1 MRYSFVIV
9 LCIVILNTFT
19 VSAQDRLHT
28 ADALE
33 YAISQ
38 ERQLELKTVLGDNE
52 SLCDGAFIDESN
64 CRAFRIDLNKSII
77 TLTKY
82 SLGYEDDNWR
92 LRNSKSYSVVIN
104 RSVCTRLSWLYNLAV
119 STSSPQNPPFVMDG
133 EPCSFVFK
141 NMIADW
147 NCNGSY
153 SLIELSRKV
162 CNAVESANPA
172 ALNALKD
179 SIEHLINDYK
189 QFASLEVVS
198 DSDVNYIGV
207 GSLMGPF
214 SVRVSLYPNAVS
226 AIDEK
231 TVRNTQLIFE
241 EAIAQNINDFSER
254 SENVL
259 PMQVIFEISEA
270 DESFY
275 MNVRYC
281 GDSFDPTE
289 KGDDISA
296 SIIRSLAKDC
306 KHTFDKDGNH
316 LRIKL
321 K

>member
-64 CRAFRIDLNKSII
+64 CRGFRIDLNKSII

-189 QFASLEVVS
+189 QFASLEVVP

-214 SVRVSLYPNAVS
+214 SVSVSLYPNAVS

-231 TVRNTQLIFE
+231 TVREFAGYLLEKSMHPFHYHITVT
-241 EAIAQNINDFSER
+241 D
-254 SENVL
+254 
-259 PMQVIFEISEA
+259 
-270 DESFY
+270 
-275 MNVRYC
+275 
-281 GDSFDPTE
+281 DSDWFKVSGYGTFI
-289 KGDDISA
+289 DIG
-296 SIIRSLAKDC
+296 IRRKDC
-306 KHTFDKDGNH
+306 S
-316 LRIKL
+316 LEKL
-321 K
+321 KRMSQGWIW

>member
-64 CRAFRIDLNKSII
+64 CRGFRIDLNKSII

-119 STSSPQNPPFVMDG
+119 STSSPQNPPSVMDG
-133 EPCSFVFK
+133 EPCSFVFE

-214 SVRVSLYPNAVS
+214 SVSVSLYRNAVS

-231 TVRNTQLIFE
+231 TVREFAGYLLEKSMHPFHYHITVT
-241 EAIAQNINDFSER
+241 D
-254 SENVL
+254 
-259 PMQVIFEISEA
+259 
-270 DESFY
+270 
-275 MNVRYC
+275 
-281 GDSFDPTE
+281 DSDWFKVSGSGTFI
-289 KGDDISA
+289 DIG
-296 SIIRSLAKDC
+296 IRRKDC
-306 KHTFDKDGNH
+306 S
-316 LRIKL
+316 LEKL
-321 K
+321 KRMSQGWIW

>member
-1 MRYSFVIV
+1 MRYNFVIV

-64 CRAFRIDLNKSII
+64 CRGFRIDLNKSII

-119 STSSPQNPPFVMDG
+119 STSSPQNPPSVMDG
-133 EPCSFVFK
+133 EPCSFVFN

-162 CNAVESANPA
+162 CNAVENANPA

-189 QFASLEVVS
+189 KFASLEVVS
-198 DSDVNYIGV
+198 DLDVNYIGV

-231 TVRNTQLIFE
+231 TAREFAGYLLEKSMHPFHYHITVT
-241 EAIAQNINDFSER
+241 D
-254 SENVL
+254 
-259 PMQVIFEISEA
+259 
-270 DESFY
+270 
-275 MNVRYC
+275 
-281 GDSFDPTE
+281 DSDWFKVSGSGTFI
-289 KGDDISA
+289 DIG
-296 SIIRSLAKDC
+296 IRRKDC
-306 KHTFDKDGNH
+306 S
-316 LRIKL
+316 LEKL
-321 K
+321 KRMSQGWIW

>member
-38 ERQLELKTVLGDNE
+38 ERQLELMTVLGDNE

-64 CRAFRIDLNKSII
+64 CRGFRIDLNKSII

-82 SLGYEDDNWR
+82 SLGYEDNNWR

-119 STSSPQNPPFVMDG
+119 STSSPQNPPSVMDG

-214 SVRVSLYPNAVS
+214 SVSVSLYPNAVS

-231 TVRNTQLIFE
+231 TVREFAGYLLEKSMHPFHYHITVT
-241 EAIAQNINDFSER
+241 D
-254 SENVL
+254 
-259 PMQVIFEISEA
+259 
-270 DESFY
+270 
-275 MNVRYC
+275 
-281 GDSFDPTE
+281 DSDWFKVSGSGTFI
-289 KGDDISA
+289 DIG
-296 SIIRSLAKDC
+296 IRRKDC
-306 KHTFDKDGNH
+306 S
-316 LRIKL
+316 LEKL
-321 K
+321 KRMSQGWIW

>member
-64 CRAFRIDLNKSII
+64 CRGFRIDLNKSII

-119 STSSPQNPPFVMDG
+119 STSSPQNPPSVMDG
-133 EPCSFVFK
+133 EPCSFVFE

-214 SVRVSLYPNAVS
+214 SVSVSFYPNAVS

-231 TVRNTQLIFE
+231 TVREFAGYLLEKSMHPFHYHITVT
-241 EAIAQNINDFSER
+241 D
-254 SENVL
+254 
-259 PMQVIFEISEA
+259 
-270 DESFY
+270 
-275 MNVRYC
+275 
-281 GDSFDPTE
+281 DSDWFKASGSGTFI
-289 KGDDISA
+289 DIG
-296 SIIRSLAKDC
+296 IRRKDC
-306 KHTFDKDGNH
+306 S
-316 LRIKL
+316 LEKL
-321 K
+321 KRMSQGWIW

>member
-28 ADALE
+28 ADALK

-64 CRAFRIDLNKSII
+64 CRGFRIDLNKSII

-119 STSSPQNPPFVMDG
+119 STSSPQNTPFVMDG

-214 SVRVSLYPNAVS
+214 SVSVSLYPNAVS

-231 TVRNTQLIFE
+231 TVREFAGYLLEKSMHPFHYLITVT
-241 EAIAQNINDFSER
+241 D
-254 SENVL
+254 
-259 PMQVIFEISEA
+259 
-270 DESFY
+270 
-275 MNVRYC
+275 
-281 GDSFDPTE
+281 DSDWFKVSGSGTFI
-289 KGDDISA
+289 DIG
-296 SIIRSLAKDC
+296 IRRKDC
-306 KHTFDKDGNH
+306 S
-316 LRIKL
+316 LEKL
-321 K
+321 KHMSQGWIW

>member
-64 CRAFRIDLNKSII
+64 CRGFRIDLNKSII

-214 SVRVSLYPNAVS
+214 SVSVSLYPNAVS

-231 TVRNTQLIFE
+231 TVREFAGYL
-241 EAIAQNINDFSER
+241 
-254 SENVL
+254 L
-259 PMQVIFEISEA
+259 
-270 DESFY
+270 
-275 MNVRYC
+275 
-281 GDSFDPTE
+281 E
-289 KGDDISA
+289 KSM
-296 SIIRSLAKDC
+296 
-306 KHTFDKDGNH
+306 HPFH
-316 LRIKL
+316 
-321 K
+321 

>member
-9 LCIVILNTFT
+9 LCIVFLNTFT

-38 ERQLELKTVLGDNE
+38 ERQLELMTVLGDNE

-64 CRAFRIDLNKSII
+64 CRGFRIDLNKSII

-82 SLGYEDDNWR
+82 SLGYEDNNWR

-119 STSSPQNPPFVMDG
+119 STSSPQNPPSVMDG

-198 DSDVNYIGV
+198 DSDVYYIGV

-214 SVRVSLYPNAVS
+214 SVSVSLYPNAVS

-231 TVRNTQLIFE
+231 TVREFAGYLLEKSMHPFHYHITVT
-241 EAIAQNINDFSER
+241 D
-254 SENVL
+254 
-259 PMQVIFEISEA
+259 
-270 DESFY
+270 
-275 MNVRYC
+275 
-281 GDSFDPTE
+281 DSDWFKVSGSGTFI
-289 KGDDISA
+289 DIG
-296 SIIRSLAKDC
+296 IRRKDC
-306 KHTFDKDGNH
+306 S
-316 LRIKL
+316 LEKL
-321 K
+321 KRMSQGWIW

>member
-64 CRAFRIDLNKSII
+64 CRGFRIDLNKSII

-198 DSDVNYIGV
+198 DLDVNYIGV

-214 SVRVSLYPNAVS
+214 SVSVSLYRNAVS

-231 TVRNTQLIFE
+231 TVREFAGYLLEKSMHPFHYHITVT
-241 EAIAQNINDFSER
+241 D
-254 SENVL
+254 
-259 PMQVIFEISEA
+259 
-270 DESFY
+270 
-275 MNVRYC
+275 
-281 GDSFDPTE
+281 DSDWFKVSGSGTFI
-289 KGDDISA
+289 DIG
-296 SIIRSLAKDC
+296 IRRKDC
-306 KHTFDKDGNH
+306 S
-316 LRIKL
+316 LEKL
-321 K
+321 KRMSQGWIW

>member
-64 CRAFRIDLNKSII
+64 CRGFRIDLNKSII

-198 DSDVNYIGV
+198 DLDVNYIGV

-214 SVRVSLYPNAVS
+214 SVSVSLYPNAVS

-231 TVRNTQLIFE
+231 TVREFAGYLLEKSMHPFHYHITVT
-241 EAIAQNINDFSER
+241 D
-254 SENVL
+254 
-259 PMQVIFEISEA
+259 
-270 DESFY
+270 
-275 MNVRYC
+275 
-281 GDSFDPTE
+281 DSDWFKVSGSGTFI
-289 KGDDISA
+289 DIG
-296 SIIRSLAKDC
+296 IRRKDC
-306 KHTFDKDGNH
+306 S
-316 LRIKL
+316 LEKL
-321 K
+321 KRMSQGWIW

>member
-28 ADALE
+28 ADALK

-64 CRAFRIDLNKSII
+64 CRGFRIDLNKSII

-214 SVRVSLYPNAVS
+214 SVSVSLYPNAVS

-231 TVRNTQLIFE
+231 TVREFAGYLLEKSMHPFHYHITVT
-241 EAIAQNINDFSER
+241 D
-254 SENVL
+254 
-259 PMQVIFEISEA
+259 
-270 DESFY
+270 
-275 MNVRYC
+275 
-281 GDSFDPTE
+281 DSDWFKVSGSGTFI
-289 KGDDISA
+289 DIG
-296 SIIRSLAKDC
+296 IRRKDC
-306 KHTFDKDGNH
+306 S
-316 LRIKL
+316 LEKL
-321 K
+321 KRMSQGWIW

>member
-64 CRAFRIDLNKSII
+64 CRGFRIDLNKSII

-214 SVRVSLYPNAVS
+214 SVSVSLYRNAVS

-231 TVRNTQLIFE
+231 TVREFAGYLLEKSMHPFHYHITVT
-241 EAIAQNINDFSER
+241 D
-254 SENVL
+254 
-259 PMQVIFEISEA
+259 
-270 DESFY
+270 
-275 MNVRYC
+275 
-281 GDSFDPTE
+281 DSDWFKVSGSGTFI
-289 KGDDISA
+289 DIG
-296 SIIRSLAKDC
+296 IRRKDC
-306 KHTFDKDGNH
+306 S
-316 LRIKL
+316 LEKL
-321 K
+321 KRMSQGWIW

>member
-1 MRYSFVIV
+1 M
-9 LCIVILNTFT
+9 
-19 VSAQDRLHT
+19 
-28 ADALE
+28 
-33 YAISQ
+33 
-38 ERQLELKTVLGDNE
+38 LGDNE

-64 CRAFRIDLNKSII
+64 CRGFRIDLNKSII

-119 STSSPQNPPFVMDG
+119 STSSPQNPPSVMDG
-133 EPCSFVFK
+133 EPCSFVFE

-231 TVRNTQLIFE
+231 TVREFAGYLLEKSMHPFHYHITVT
-241 EAIAQNINDFSER
+241 D
-254 SENVL
+254 
-259 PMQVIFEISEA
+259 
-270 DESFY
+270 
-275 MNVRYC
+275 
-281 GDSFDPTE
+281 DSDWFKVSGSGTFI
-289 KGDDISA
+289 DIG
-296 SIIRSLAKDC
+296 IRRKDC
-306 KHTFDKDGNH
+306 S
-316 LRIKL
+316 LEKL
-321 K
+321 KRMSQGWIW

>member
-64 CRAFRIDLNKSII
+64 GRGFRIDLNKFII

-119 STSSPQNPPFVMDG
+119 STSSPQNPPSVMDG

-179 SIEHLINDYK
+179 SIEHLINDNK

-214 SVRVSLYPNAVS
+214 SVSGSFYPNAVS

-231 TVRNTQLIFE
+231 TVREFAVYLLEKSMHPFHYHITVT
-241 EAIAQNINDFSER
+241 D
-254 SENVL
+254 
-259 PMQVIFEISEA
+259 
-270 DESFY
+270 
-275 MNVRYC
+275 
-281 GDSFDPTE
+281 DSDWFKVSGSGTFI
-289 KGDDISA
+289 DIG
-296 SIIRSLAKDC
+296 IRRKDC
-306 KHTFDKDGNH
+306 S
-316 LRIKL
+316 LEKL
-321 K
+321 KRMSQGWIW